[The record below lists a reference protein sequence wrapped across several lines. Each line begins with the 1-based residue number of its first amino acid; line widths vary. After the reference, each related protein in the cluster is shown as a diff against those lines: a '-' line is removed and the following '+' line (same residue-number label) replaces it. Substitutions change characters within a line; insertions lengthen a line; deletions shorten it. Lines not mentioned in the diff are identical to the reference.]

1 MALYYILQQVGFKT
15 GLNPADS
22 NQRAVLLRFAN
33 TAAKEL
39 YSQSDMAGCL
49 EEQYFK
55 INANQ
60 TISLPEYVGQ
70 IRAMRE
76 AWSHIAIKLSQMRP
90 RYNQF
95 NWPDEWRNWRVKGLQ
110 TLQTSLQNQ
119 SKLVISATA
128 VEAVPATIN
137 ISGPSLG
144 SSNVSETLV
153 LSSTSVQTANSYLDV
168 SAFTRNAAGQYDI
181 VLSDIDGNQISY
193 IPNNKLKAQFQIVD
207 ISTSP
212 WFPANVNPLLGWVE
226 VLYKK
231 SLQWFDN
238 DNDEFP
244 APGYDEVWINKC
256 LQLWYEEQNNIQV
269 ATSYY
274 QKATMLLAQIHEDAN
289 RGTDDVIA
297 FVENPHDRI
306 NHRTGFG
313 RDWQYAYRITGR

>member
-1 MALYYILQQVGFKT
+1 MLSYVLQQIGYKV

-22 NQRAVLLRFAN
+22 GQRAVLLRFAN

-39 YSQSDMAGCL
+39 YSISDMSGCL

-55 INANQ
+55 INADQ

-76 AWSHIAIKLSQMRP
+76 SWSHIAIKLSQMRP

-95 NWPDEWRNWRVKGLQ
+95 NWTQEWRNWRIKGLQ

-119 SKLVISATA
+119 SKLIVSATTI
-128 VEAVPATIN
+128 ESTPAIIN
-137 ISGPSLG
+137 ISGPSIG
-144 SSNVSETLV
+144 STNVSETIT
-153 LSSTSVQTANSYLDV
+153 LSSTPIQTSNTYLDV
-168 SAFTRNAAGQYDI
+168 SAFTRNTVGQYDI
-181 VLSDIDGNQISY
+181 ILSDIDGNQISY
-193 IPNNKLKAQFQIVD
+193 IPNNKLKAQFQIID

-212 WFPANVNPLLGWVE
+212 WFPPNVNPLLGWVE

-231 SLQWFDN
+231 SLPWFQN

-244 APGYDEVWINKC
+244 VPGYDEVWINKC
-256 LQLWYEEQNNIQV
+256 LQLWYEEAKDIQT
-269 ATSYY
+269 ATAYY
-274 QKATMLLAQIHEDAN
+274 QKAIALLAQIHEDAN
-289 RGTDDVIA
+289 RGTADEVA